1 MSASNFFKATE
12 DHSEYHDVCD
22 IKRGNRTNRNV
33 LDALSGLKCE
43 GKELHQWTSQK
54 KEFQEKFKRGKQCL
68 ERRLSTMK
76 RFPARSEKNKTS
88 RRKHIYPIQ
97 VAYTYG
103 KDCLKKFATKDEQET
118 FTNSV
123 NQLIDSISEKRPN
136 VRGYF
141 GNSIENSIRGRKD
154 IPDIQELLNRAYYNN
169 NQTEL
174 INKARKVGN
183 NEAKLSPNNREKYT
197 SLFNEGFSRG
207 NMAARAAALE
217 EANESDSSSDSENE
231 ELSASAAPKLRRRKK
246 KVKSLK
252 SLSKLAVNTANNNK
266 ALATISGPNNAALE
280 AEIIKRMEKL
290 EKLYAEKSLI
300 DEKLFYIE
308 DIYYSAFSTIN
319 KVNKNVIE
327 KENSMRNLGI
337 KAMAKKLASNEKY
350 MEAVTAVKQRT
361 EIRESIEKVHLTLK
375 EKLSKINKEIDELL
389 ESDNKTIKEVINNY
403 YIVQLPK
410 DLLKKTDITI
420 DELSEEDYKK
430 YSEEFNQL
438 SKIKEHFE
446 VINTELL
453 EIETKINMNQLRQ
466 AKSKEMISS
475 KLFKNRPELI
485 EGAKKKLEELKGEEA
500 ELYKQLMKLYKKKTD
515 KIYDI
520 LQQVNT
526 KYQNPLVLIQNLETQ
541 MIRSLSKMLLGI

>member
-12 DHSEYHDVCD
+12 NHSQYHDVCD
-22 IKRGNRTNRNV
+22 IRKGERTNTNV
-33 LDALSGLKCE
+33 LNALSGLKCE
-43 GKELHQWTSQK
+43 GNELHEWTSQK
-54 KEFQEKFKRGKQCL
+54 KEFQEKFKRAKQCL

-103 KDCLKKFATKDEQET
+103 KDCLKKFATKEQQET

-123 NQLIDSISEKRPN
+123 NQLIDNISQKRAN

-141 GNSIENSIRGRKD
+141 GNSIENSIHRRND
-154 IPDIQELLNRAYYNN
+154 IPDIQELLNRQYYNN

-174 INKARKVGN
+174 IDKARKVGN
-183 NEAKLSPNNREKYT
+183 NEAKLSPDNREKYM

-217 EANESDSSSDSENE
+217 EAYESDSSSDSENE
-231 ELSASAAPKLRRRKK
+231 APSASAAPKLRRRKK

-252 SLSKLAVNTANNNK
+252 SLPRLAVNTNN
-266 ALATISGPNNAALE
+266 ALVAVVPPNNAALE
-280 AEIIKRMEKL
+280 AEIVKRMDKL
-290 EKLYAEKSLI
+290 EKLFSEKSLI

-319 KVNKNVIE
+319 RVNKNVIA
-327 KENSMRNLGI
+327 KENSYKNLGL
-337 KAMAKKLASNEKY
+337 KAMARKLASNEKY
-350 MEAVTAVKQRT
+350 MEAVAAVKQRT
-361 EIRESIEKVHLTLK
+361 DLRESIEKVHVTLK
-375 EKLSKINKEIDELL
+375 EKLAKVNKEIDELL
-389 ESDNKTIKEVINNY
+389 ESDNITIQNVIKNY
-403 YIVQLPK
+403 YTVQLPK
-410 DLLKKTDITI
+410 DLLKKTDRTI
-420 DELSEEDYKK
+420 EELSEEDYKK
-430 YSEEFNQL
+430 YTEEFNQL

-453 EIETKINMNQLRQ
+453 EVEAKINMNQLKQ
-466 AKSKEMISS
+466 TKSKEMIVS

-500 ELYKQLMKLYKKKTD
+500 ELYKELMKLYKKKTD

-526 KYQNPLVLIQNLETQ
+526 KYQNPFVLIQNLETQ
-541 MIRSLSKMLLGI
+541 MLRSLGKMLLGI

>member
-12 DHSEYHDVCD
+12 NHSQYHDVCD
-22 IKRGNRTNRNV
+22 IRKGERTNTNV
-33 LDALSGLKCE
+33 LNALSGLKCE
-43 GKELHQWTSQK
+43 GNELHEWTSQK
-54 KEFQEKFKRGKQCL
+54 KEFQEKFKRAKQCL

-103 KDCLKKFATKDEQET
+103 KDCLKKFATKEQQET

-123 NQLIDSISEKRPN
+123 NQLIDNISQKRAN

-141 GNSIENSIRGRKD
+141 GNSIENSIHRRND
-154 IPDIQELLNRAYYNN
+154 IPDIQELLNRQYYNN

-174 INKARKVGN
+174 IDKARKVGN
-183 NEAKLSPNNREKYT
+183 NEAKLSPDNREKYM

-217 EANESDSSSDSENE
+217 EAYESDSSSDSENE
-231 ELSASAAPKLRRRKK
+231 APSASAAPKLRRRKK

-252 SLSKLAVNTANNNK
+252 SLPRLAVNTNN
-266 ALATISGPNNAALE
+266 ALVAVVPPNNAALE
-280 AEIIKRMEKL
+280 AEIVKRMDKL
-290 EKLYAEKSLI
+290 EKLFSEKSLI

-319 KVNKNVIE
+319 RVNKNVIA
-327 KENSMRNLGI
+327 KENSYKNLGL
-337 KAMAKKLASNEKY
+337 KAMARKLASNEKY
-350 MEAVTAVKQRT
+350 MEAVAAVKQRT
-361 EIRESIEKVHLTLK
+361 DLRESIEKVHVTLK
-375 EKLSKINKEIDELL
+375 EKLAKVNKEIDELL
-389 ESDNKTIKEVINNY
+389 ESDNITIQNVIQNY
-403 YIVQLPK
+403 YTVQLPK
-410 DLLKKTDITI
+410 DLLKKTDRTI
-420 DELSEEDYKK
+420 EELSEEDYKK
-430 YSEEFNQL
+430 YTEEFNQL

-453 EIETKINMNQLRQ
+453 EVEAKINMNQLKQ
-466 AKSKEMISS
+466 TKSKEMIVS

-500 ELYKQLMKLYKKKTD
+500 ELYKELMKLYKKKTD

-526 KYQNPLVLIQNLETQ
+526 KYQNPFVLIQNLETQ
-541 MIRSLSKMLLGI
+541 MLRSLGKMLLGI